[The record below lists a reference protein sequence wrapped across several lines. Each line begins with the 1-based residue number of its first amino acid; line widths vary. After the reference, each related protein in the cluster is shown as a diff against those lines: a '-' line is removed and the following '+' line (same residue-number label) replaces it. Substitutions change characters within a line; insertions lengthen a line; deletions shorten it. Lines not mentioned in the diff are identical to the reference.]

1 MILDSVQVL
10 FLKKLPFFFGARFFF
25 LQFLS
30 GAGFPA
36 GAAEIET
43 SDGADFPIANTS
55 QVVSTCK
62 QSRLARGEGKC
73 WATAAAVGGRTYSP
87 APPSSGLEQHCP
99 FTVSAPPPAS
109 HLSTDASPA
118 QSFQA
123 TQDFARFAR
132 GRENAWTLA
141 VAKSAA
147 GPGHPSAK
155 TFSKFLR
162 PMGRNRAPQGREKI

>member
-55 QVVSTCK
+55 GVGLQAKSP
-62 QSRLARGEGKC
+62 GK
-73 WATAAAVGGRTYSP
+73 GGRQML
-87 APPSSGLEQHCP
+87 GHC
-99 FTVSAPPPAS
+99 
-109 HLSTDASPA
+109 
-118 QSFQA
+118 
-123 TQDFARFAR
+123 R
-132 GRENAWTLA
+132 GSR
-141 VAKSAA
+141 
-147 GPGHPSAK
+147 
-155 TFSKFLR
+155 R
-162 PMGRNRAPQGREKI
+162 